1 MPPEPRLVVDEIDWA
16 LREPFVIAGWRYE
29 SMPVIV
35 VELTDAQ
42 GRIGR
47 GEAVGV
53 DYLGETVDSMRAQ
66 LEALDPARLAPMDPV
81 PLQAVLP
88 PGGAR
93 NALDC
98 ALWDLHAQREG
109 ASVFEVLGI
118 ERPGPFPLL
127 GTLSLAAPNAM
138 AEAAVRHADWPQLKL
153 KLGGGDGQDVAR
165 VRAVRAA
172 RPDATLVVDVN
183 GAWDLATLEAA
194 APAMADADVRL
205 VEQPLPPDAD
215 DVLRRGSL
223 PVPLCADESCQSAAD
238 IERCAS
244 RYEYVNV
251 KLDKCG
257 GLTEALRMVARAR
270 ELAVGLMVGNMCGS
284 SLAMAPA
291 MIVAAHCAF
300 VDLDG
305 PMLQTDDVA
314 DPLVYADG
322 QVAFGATLP
331 WGAPRT

>member
-1 MPPEPRLVVDEIDWA
+1 MASEPRLAVASVDWP

-35 VELTDAQ
+35 VELSDGQ
-42 GRIGR
+42 GRTGR

-53 DYLGETVDSMRAQ
+53 DYLGETVASMQAQ
-66 LEALDPARLAPMDPV
+66 LRALDLARLGPMDPL
-81 PLQAVLP
+81 PLQGLLP

-109 ASVFEVLGI
+109 ASVFDLLGI
-118 ERPGPFPLL
+118 DLPGPFPLL
-127 GTLSLAAPNAM
+127 GTLSLGAPEAM
-138 AEAAVRHADWPQLKL
+138 AEAARRHADWPRLKL
-153 KLGGGDGQDVAR
+153 KLGGGDGRDVER
-165 VRAVRAA
+165 VRAVRTA
-172 RPDATLVVDVN
+172 RPDAELLVDVN
-183 GAWDLATLEAA
+183 GAWDCAALEAA
-194 APAMADADVRL
+194 AEPLAEAGVRL
-205 VEQPLPPDAD
+205 VEQPLPPGAD
-215 DVLRRGSL
+215 DGLRRGGL
-223 PVPLCADESCQSAAD
+223 PVPLCADESCQHAGD
-238 IERCAS
+238 LERCAT

-270 ELAVGLMVGNMCGS
+270 ELGVGLMVGNMCGS

-291 MIVAAHCAF
+291 LIVASHCGF

-305 PMLQTDDVA
+305 PLLQTDDVA

-322 QVAFGATLP
+322 QVAFGPTLP
-331 WGAPRT
+331 WGTART